1 MNLSK
6 RSEDKELFSLA
17 YASENNDEI
26 LLSLE
31 FFSLFSFNNFIFFF
45 LHIMSINV
53 INHFM

>member
-6 RSEDKELFSLA
+6 LSEYKELFSLA

-31 FFSLFSFNNFIFFF
+31 FFLYYLLIISFSSSCI
-45 LHIMSINV
+45 LCR
-53 INHFM
+53 